1 MRATGVPRLRGDLR
15 LRAYWLLLVAGMRT
29 QSAYPLATFAGL
41 VANATFGLLKT
52 AILFAV
58 VEAAGG
64 GIAGYTAG
72 TMSAYIWL
80 SQGLLGSVNLYGRS
94 DMTERVR
101 TGDVAT
107 DFLRPVNVQAA
118 NILPAIGKGLFAF
131 VPRGLPSIVI
141 GVLVVG
147 MTMPATPGPYVLGTV
162 SMVLGIVLSHSVV
175 YLVAVSG
182 FWLVE
187 TRGFVGLYMAVGG
200 LFAGL
205 FTPFHLF
212 PDWLQ
217 VIGRA
222 TPFPSMMMF
231 PIDVLT
237 ARVTG
242 FAALQ
247 VVGVQLAWLAGA
259 LAVGHLMTRAGQRK
273 LEVQGG

>member
-1 MRATGVPRLRGDLR
+1 MPPAALSRPVHVLRVYAR
-15 LRAYWLLLVAGMRT
+15 LLVAGIRR
-29 QSAYPLATFAGL
+29 QSSYPLATLAGL

-52 AILFAV
+52 GILFAAV
-58 VEAAGG
+58 GSAGG
-64 GIAGYTAG
+64 TLAGYDVG
-72 TMSAYIWL
+72 TMSAYVWL

-94 DMTERVR
+94 DMTQRVR
-101 TGDVAT
+101 SGDVAT

-118 NILPAIGKGLFAF
+118 NILPGIGKGLFAF
-131 VPRGLPSIVI
+131 LPRGLPSIVI

-147 MTMPATPGPYVLGTV
+147 MAMPATPGPYVVGIV
-162 SMVLGIVLSHSVV
+162 CVVLGIVLSHSVV
-175 YLVAVSG
+175 YLIAVSG

-187 TRGFVGLYMAVGG
+187 TRGFVGLYMSVAG

-217 VIGRA
+217 AVGRA

-237 ARVTG
+237 GRATG
-242 FAALQ
+242 LAALQ
-247 VVGVQLAWLAGA
+247 VVGVQLAWLAGV
-259 LAVGHLMTRAGQRK
+259 LVVGHLMTRAGRRR